1 MNAIDCIKTRRSI
14 RKFED
19 RPVRVDLIED
29 LVETASYAPTW
40 KNTQTT
46 RYIAVTDPALKAKIA
61 SDCVMGYA
69 GNTNI
74 INSAPVLIVTTIVHG
89 RAGFERDGSF
99 STSKEDRWEVYDA
112 GICAQTFCLA
122 AHDAGLGTVIMGVY
136 DEKAVADALDLP
148 EGQIASCL
156 IALGYADQDPQ
167 APKRKEVGELLTII

>member
-19 RPVRVDLIED
+19 RPVRQDLIED

-46 RYIAVTDPALKAKIA
+46 RYIAVTDPAIKNRIA
-61 SDCVMGYA
+61 DECVLGFT

-74 INSAPVLIVTTIVHG
+74 IKAAPVLIVTTIVHG
-89 RAGFERDGSF
+89 RAGFERDGSY
-99 STSKEDRWEVYDA
+99 STSKEDRWEVFDA

-122 AHDAGLGTVIMGVY
+122 AHDAGLGTVIMGVF
-136 DEKAVADALDLP
+136 DEASVAEVLEIP
-148 EGQIASCL
+148 EGQIVSSL
-156 IALGYADQDPQ
+156 IALGYPAVNPD
-167 APKRKEVGELLTII
+167 APKHKPVQDLLSFR